1 MTNTLTLQKY
11 LAASVVA
18 TFAKTALFWFLI
30 AIALICAIWDRQ
42 GATIQ
47 HRGGRAL
54 HQGKREPMGRIRGQ
68 RRRLCGGAHSRR

>member
-1 MTNTLTLQKY
+1 MTIALTLQKY

-18 TFAKTALFWFLI
+18 TLAKTALFWFLVD
-30 AIALICAIWDRQ
+30 LRHLGCQ

-54 HQGKREPMGRIRGQ
+54 VGASRVMKTS
-68 RRRLCGGAHSRR
+68 LCS